1 MATFSDE
8 RDGTAGRWQTM
19 RVRAVAGRVW
29 VQSLVIAVS
38 AIVPCAKSARAQISP
53 PVAADLIKAVVANEL
68 NDRVERRKWMYT
80 IEKHEG
86 KQNLMEVQVET
97 SSGPLQRLLA
107 IDGHPIDSAH
117 RKQEDARINRFLHDP
132 GEQLRVKR
140 AHDED
145 EEKLETLMRLMPG
158 AFLYEYDGIE
168 QNLVRIKFR
177 PNPNYHPANYEG
189 RIVHNLAGSLLVD
202 SQKQRLAELSGQLT
216 GPVEFGYGLL
226 GHIDGGGKVKIGR
239 VQVGPAQWKT
249 GSIDIQLSGR
259 LVLFKTI
266 DKQEYEMR
274 SDFQAVPSDLNLS
287 QANDL
292 IISRMGRTP
301 AARTS
306 STGP

>member
-1 MATFSDE
+1 M
-8 RDGTAGRWQTM
+8 
-19 RVRAVAGRVW
+19 
-29 VQSLVIAVS
+29 
-38 AIVPCAKSARAQISP
+38 VPCATCVRAQASS

-80 IEKHEG
+80 IKKREG
-86 KQNLMEVQVET
+86 KQSLTEVQIET

-107 IDGHPIDSAH
+107 IDGQPIDSGH

-132 GEQLRVKR
+132 GEQLKVKR

-145 EEKLETLMRLMPG
+145 EEKLETFMRLMPG

-168 QNLVRIKFR
+168 QNLVRVKFH
-177 PNPNYHPANYEG
+177 PNPNYHPESYEG
-189 RIVHNLAGSLLVD
+189 RIVHNLAGSLLID
-202 SQKQRLAELSGQLT
+202 PQKQRLAELSGQLT

-226 GHIDGGGKVKIGR
+226 GHIDGGGRVKIGR

-249 GSIDIQLSGR
+249 GFIDIQLSGR

-266 DKQEYEMR
+266 DKQKYEMR

-292 IISRMGRTP
+292 IVSRMDRTP
-301 AARTS
+301 ASEHPRP
-306 STGP
+306 GP